1 MDCHGQPAYDGGCS
15 HRTPSTSREQAV
27 TARHAYAVLLLGPAL
42 LECCGYHVGAKAD
55 LVPKS
60 IETIAIP
67 AFVSA
72 SLRYKLLD
80 ILPQQIGREFIAK
93 TRFRV
98 VTDPSDAD
106 AVLAGNINAAQV
118 YPSIFDPVSGKPT
131 SVQVLVVVSITLSER
146 ATGRVL
152 FSRNN
157 MAFRQNYSIAVDP
170 HQFFDESG
178 PAFDRVSR
186 DIPHDVV
193 SAVVEAF

>member
-1 MDCHGQPAYDGGCS
+1 MILRMFGDF
-15 HRTPSTSREQAV
+15 
-27 TARHAYAVLLLGPAL
+27 LLLRR
-42 LECCGYHVGAKAD
+42 AKPRPGIWVAMVRFPLHD
-55 LVPKS
+55 AP
-60 IETIAIP
+60 
-67 AFVSA
+67 
-72 SLRYKLLD
+72 
-80 ILPQQIGREFIAK
+80 GFIAK

-106 AVLAGNINAAQV
+106 AVLTGNINAAQV

-152 FSRNN
+152 FARNN

-186 DIPHDVV
+186 DVAHDVV
-193 SAVVEAF
+193 SAIVEAF